1 MMISRD
7 TDEVVKKL
15 IFLNECPEEFRIEA
29 IYVNII
35 RLAIAK

>member
-7 TDEVVKKL
+7 TDEVAKKL
-15 IFLNECPEEFRIEA
+15 IFLNECPEEFRIEG